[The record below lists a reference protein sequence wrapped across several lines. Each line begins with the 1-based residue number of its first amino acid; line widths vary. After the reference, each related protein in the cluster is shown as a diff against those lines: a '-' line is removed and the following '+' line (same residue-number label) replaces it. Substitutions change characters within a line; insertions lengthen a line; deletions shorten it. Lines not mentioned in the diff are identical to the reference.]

1 MQFSSFERGRKFCG
15 SGSLSPVFPKRFS
28 MQFLYNPIDSLG
40 RIGKQQKAV
49 KKDIAGVRLP
59 NYMKQKTA

>member
-1 MQFSSFERGRKFCG
+1 MQFRSFERDWKFCG

-28 MQFLYNPIDSLG
+28 MKFLYKPGDSLG

-59 NYMKQKTA
+59 EYMKQKTT